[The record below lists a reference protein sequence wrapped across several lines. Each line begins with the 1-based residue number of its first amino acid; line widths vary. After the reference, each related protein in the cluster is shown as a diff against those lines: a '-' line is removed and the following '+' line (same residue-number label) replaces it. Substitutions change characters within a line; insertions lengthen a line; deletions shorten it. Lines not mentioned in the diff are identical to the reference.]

1 MSDRQNY
8 RMTPL
13 SELQRFS
20 SDATSDDVSAAIRA
34 DGACI
39 VERLAS
45 DDVLDRFTAEM
56 APWTEHV
63 SLGGEDFTG
72 TQTRRAGALVARS
85 QAAREMVMHPLIL
98 GTVPKV
104 LPKHTA
110 FQLHLTQTIAIGPGE
125 TSQPIHRDQWAWD
138 FFPFPSGFDVQCN
151 TIWALTDFTEKN
163 GATRVVPGSNS
174 WDDRLRIDPA
184 DTVAATM
191 PRGSV
196 LLYSGSVYHGG
207 GANNSADTRVGIN
220 ITYCLG
226 WLRQEENQYLA
237 CPPEI
242 ARTLDPE
249 LLKLMGYRHGA
260 FALGYS
266 DDLRDPLD
274 ALMNPSVLQRP
285 IDAEARQ
292 HLGVRTNTELSPSKR

>member
-1 MSDRQNY
+1 MSPCAD
-8 RMTPL
+8 
-13 SELQRFS
+13 LQRFTA
-20 SDATSDDVSAAIRA
+20 DATPDDVAAAVRA

-39 VERLAS
+39 VERLVG
-45 DDVLDRFTAEM
+45 DDVLDRFAEEM
-56 APWTEHV
+56 APWTERV
-63 SLGGEDFTG
+63 ARGGEDFAG
-72 TQTRRAGALVARS
+72 TQTRRAGALIARS
-85 QAAREMVMHPLIL
+85 SAARELVTHPLIL
-98 GTVPKV
+98 GTVPSV

-151 TIWALTDFTEKN
+151 TIWALTDFTEEN
-163 GATRVVPGSNS
+163 GATRVVPGSNT
-174 WDDRLRIDPA
+174 WEDRMRIDSA

-196 LLYSGSVYHGG
+196 LIYSGSVYHGG
-207 GANNSADTRVGIN
+207 GANRSDGTRVGIN

-237 CPPEI
+237 CPPDI

-274 ALMNPSVLQRP
+274 ALMHPDVLARP
-285 IDAEARQ
+285 DDPEARQ
-292 HLGVRTNTELSPSKR
+292 LLGVRTDIPS

>member
-1 MSDRQNY
+1 MGSLPQ
-8 RMTPL
+8 
-13 SELQRFS
+13 LQRFS
-20 SDATSDDVSAAIRA
+20 PEATTDELSSAIRT

-39 VERLAS
+39 IERLAT
-45 DDVLDRFTAEM
+45 DALLDRFSVEM
-56 APWTEHV
+56 SPWTERV
-63 SLGGEDFTG
+63 ARGGEDFAG
-72 TQTRRAGALVARS
+72 THTRRAGALIARS
-85 QAAREMVMHPLIL
+85 EAARELVTNPLVL
-98 GTVPKV
+98 ATVPKV

-151 TIWALTDFTEKN
+151 TIWALTDFTEAN
-163 GATRVVPGSNS
+163 GATRVVPGSNR
-174 WDDRLRIDPA
+174 WADKMRIDPA

-207 GANNSADTRVGIN
+207 GANTGDSTRVGIN

-226 WLRQEENQYLA
+226 WLRQEENQYLS

-249 LLKLMGYRHGA
+249 LLRLMGYRHGA
-260 FALGYS
+260 YALGYV
-266 DDLRDPLD
+266 DDLRDPLAALFDPNVLEQPAD
-274 ALMNPSVLQRP
+274 A
-285 IDAEARQ
+285 DARQ
-292 HLGVRTNTELSPSKR
+292 LLGVRKDSPV